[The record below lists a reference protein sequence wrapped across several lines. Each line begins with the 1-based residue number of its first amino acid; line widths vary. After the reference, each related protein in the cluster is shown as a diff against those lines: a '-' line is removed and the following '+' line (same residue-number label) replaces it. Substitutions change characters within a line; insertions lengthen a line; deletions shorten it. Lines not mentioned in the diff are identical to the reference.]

1 MSVEENKAIVYDIF
15 EAINNGDLDAL
26 DKYYSV
32 DCIGHSP
39 PYGKVVGLSALKSA
53 WNNHLRGF
61 PDTQVNVKEVIAEG
75 DAVTARVTIKG
86 TNTGQFAG
94 RITGKEGFGLGLIL
108 YHMDNGKIVEE
119 WDHWDEL
126 GMWWQLGHRLDPP
139 IVPNQSQ
146 S

>member
-61 PDTQVNVKEVIAEG
+61 PDTQ
-75 DAVTARVTIKG
+75 
-86 TNTGQFAG
+86 GQFAG